1 MSENLVLVNGSCNAR
16 CRHCPYASDSATA
29 CLAGDPLSFVKNVRS
44 DLVIL
49 SGGEPFEARIDV
61 LFNYINAC
69 VSAGKYFRVAT
80 GGHLRLRPFL
90 PHMKS
95 TLRFAGIQ
103 LGTDVLLPERNANSL
118 RHRTIWRENL
128 SLLNDWNIG
137 FGVTMTVDNDVEFEP
152 VFDLLGDV
160 RPDFFLTNTM
170 NGGVEDLEKFRSSLK
185 LRYPEVKIETGYT
198 A

>member
-1 MSENLVLVNGSCNAR
+1 M
-16 CRHCPYASDSATA
+16 
-29 CLAGDPLSFVKNVRS
+29 K
-44 DLVIL
+44 
-49 SGGEPFEARIDV
+49 
-61 LFNYINAC
+61 AC

-80 GGHLRLRPFL
+80 GGHVRLHPYL
-90 PHMKS
+90 PYMKS
-95 TLRFAGIQ
+95 MPRFAGIQ

-118 RHRTIWRENL
+118 RHRAIWRENL
-128 SLLNDWNIG
+128 SQLNDLNIG
-137 FGVTMTVDNDVEFEP
+137 FGITMTVDNDVEFEP

-170 NGGVEDLEKFRSSLK
+170 NDGAEDLEKLRSSLK